1 MSNFLDV
8 DSINVYYGGIH
19 ALQDV
24 SIHIDEGEIVSVVGA
39 NGAGKSTLLR
49 SIAGDKEIKSG
60 TISFCGEKLPSTSY
74 ETVSRGIS
82 LVPEGRRIF
91 PNLTVKGNLMVSM
104 FNRKDS
110 KEVMEKDFEEVMTL
124 FPRLRERLKQK
135 GGTLSGG
142 EQQML
147 AIGRALM
154 ARPKLLCMDEPSLG
168 LAPII
173 IDELFD
179 KIVQLNKERGQTIL
193 IVEQNAFLALEV
205 AHRAY
210 VIKTGQVTR
219 EGTGE
224 ELLNDPTIQQEYL
237 GMQQSDDESEDE

>member
-91 PNLTVKGNLMVSM
+91 PNLTVKENLMVSM

-110 KEVMEKDFEEVMTL
+110 KEVMGKDFEEVMTL

>member
-91 PNLTVKGNLMVSM
+91 PNLTVKENLMVSM

-237 GMQQSDDESEDE
+237 GMQQSDDESEGE

>member
-39 NGAGKSTLLR
+39 NGAGKSTRLR
-49 SIAGDKEIKSG
+49 RIAGDKEIKSG

-74 ETVSRGIS
+74 ETVTRGIS

-91 PNLTVKGNLMVSM
+91 PNLTVKENLMVSM

-110 KEVMEKDFEEVMTL
+110 KEVIEKDFEEVMTL

>member
-91 PNLTVKGNLMVSM
+91 PNLTVKENLMVSM

>member
-91 PNLTVKGNLMVSM
+91 PNLTVKENLMVSM

-110 KEVMEKDFEEVMTL
+110 KEVMEKDFEEIMTL

>member
-74 ETVSRGIS
+74 ETVTRGIS

-91 PNLTVKGNLMVSM
+91 PNLTVKENLMVSM

-110 KEVMEKDFEEVMTL
+110 KEVIERDFEEVMTL

>member
-74 ETVSRGIS
+74 ETVTRGIS

-91 PNLTVKGNLMVSM
+91 PNLTVKENLMVSM

-110 KEVMEKDFEEVMTL
+110 KEVIEKDFEEVMTL

>member
-74 ETVSRGIS
+74 ETVTRGIS

-91 PNLTVKGNLMVSM
+91 PNLTVKENLMVSM

>member
-74 ETVSRGIS
+74 ETVTRGIS

-91 PNLTVKGNLMVSM
+91 PNLTVKENLMVSM

-110 KEVMEKDFEEVMTL
+110 KEVIEKDFEEVMTL

-147 AIGRALM
+147 A
-154 ARPKLLCMDEPSLG
+154 
-168 LAPII
+168 
-173 IDELFD
+173 
-179 KIVQLNKERGQTIL
+179 
-193 IVEQNAFLALEV
+193 
-205 AHRAY
+205 
-210 VIKTGQVTR
+210 
-219 EGTGE
+219 
-224 ELLNDPTIQQEYL
+224 
-237 GMQQSDDESEDE
+237 

>member
-24 SIHIDEGEIVSVVGA
+24 SIHINEGEIVSVVGA

-74 ETVSRGIS
+74 ETVTRGIS

-91 PNLTVKGNLMVSM
+91 PNLTVKENLMVSM

>member
-1 MSNFLDV
+1 
-8 DSINVYYGGIH
+8 
-19 ALQDV
+19 
-24 SIHIDEGEIVSVVGA
+24 
-39 NGAGKSTLLR
+39 
-49 SIAGDKEIKSG
+49 
-60 TISFCGEKLPSTSY
+60 
-74 ETVSRGIS
+74 
-82 LVPEGRRIF
+82 
-91 PNLTVKGNLMVSM
+91 
-104 FNRKDS
+104 
-110 KEVMEKDFEEVMTL
+110 
-124 FPRLRERLKQK
+124 
-135 GGTLSGG
+135 
-142 EQQML
+142 
-147 AIGRALM
+147 M

>member
-1 MSNFLDV
+1 MSNFLNV

-60 TISFCGEKLPSTSY
+60 VITFCGEKLPSTSY
-74 ETVSRGIS
+74 ETVTRGIS

-91 PNLTVKGNLMVSM
+91 PNLTVKENLMVSM
-104 FNRKDS
+104 FNRKDG
-110 KEVMEKDFEEVMTL
+110 KEAIEKDFEEVLSL

-219 EGTGE
+219 EGVGE

-237 GMQQSDDESEDE
+237 GMQQSDGETEED

>member
-49 SIAGDKEIKSG
+49 SIAGDKEIRSG

-74 ETVSRGIS
+74 ETVTRGIS

-91 PNLTVKGNLMVSM
+91 PNLTVKENLMVSM